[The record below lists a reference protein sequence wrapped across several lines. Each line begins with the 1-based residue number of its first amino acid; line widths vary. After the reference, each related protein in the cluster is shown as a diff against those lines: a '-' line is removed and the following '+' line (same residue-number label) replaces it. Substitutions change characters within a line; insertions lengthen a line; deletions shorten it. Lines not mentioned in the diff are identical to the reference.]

1 MHSIKLSL
9 TRTAIVLALA
19 IASAAPALAAA
30 DGLPRLDPSNG
41 QTGTTYTF
49 VMSGGARS
57 MDPILLNG
65 TFSWTG
71 TMTVFQDPQI
81 PDLDVQNVNL
91 DFNRDSVPD
100 RVLKCSG
107 FVGNKRVGL
116 RCSEDDGGADFRL
129 MMVGNA
135 VVLDN
140 GKLALRKV
148 QGRGYTES
156 SLLTF
161 SFQATQQ

>member
-1 MHSIKLSL
+1 MRSMSVSL

-19 IASAAPALAAA
+19 LAGAEPALAAA

-49 VMSGGARS
+49 AMSGGARS
-57 MDPILLNG
+57 MDPILSSG

-81 PDLDVQNVNL
+81 PDLDVQNVNV
-91 DFNRDSVPD
+91 DFNGDSVPD

-107 FVGNKRVGL
+107 FVGNRRVGL
-116 RCSEDDGGADFRL
+116 RCSEDDGGADFRIML
-129 MMVGNA
+129 VGNA

-148 QGRGYTES
+148 QGRGYNDS
-156 SLLTF
+156 SLLIF
-161 SFQATQQ
+161 GFQATQQ